1 MRTIVRT
8 GSDTGKLG
16 LLAAVPFVLA
26 LGASASV
33 AAAGQ
38 ATAVGAPAPVAAGA
52 EGIVVASAASPA
64 AAGDGQTA
72 TGAGTGQT
80 GQAQADA
87 AMKGEAAQATRSA
100 GEDFT
105 WSWGATFT
113 YGPGFR
119 LRDPDPRLIGVAA
132 GGQAF
137 SVNADD
143 GNQNYGR
150 GIFSNAAKLTG
161 ELQFSY
167 RNFGAFFRGFGFYDY
182 ENEHGERAR
191 TPLTNAAKRRVGA
204 RAEIRD
210 AFGYYRFRAGGQQH
224 EIRGG
229 WQVINWGES
238 TFIQG
243 GLNAINPLDVSVLR
257 VPGAELRD
265 ALLPVGAVKVSL
277 KPSTSTNFEAY
288 YQYSWE
294 DLKIDPAGSYFST
307 SDIAGAGSRKVMLGF
322 GSVPDTVPVGHP
334 PLPPAFSPV
343 GTAVPR
349 LYSGD
354 DPFEDEPRQGGQ
366 YGAAF
371 RVFADQLAGT
381 EFGFYFINYH
391 SRLPLI
397 MARTGTQAGLL
408 GGNYAATAHYYFTFP
423 ENIKLF
429 GASFNTQL
437 GRTGIA
443 MQGELSH
450 RRDLPLQIDDVEIL
464 YAALSPLRLLPP
476 VPQLAPIIQVGTLLA
491 GTNQVGAF
499 GFSDLIQGYRRFNTT
514 QVQVTGTKAFSRI
527 LGADQVVLV
536 GEAAW
541 GRVHDMPSK
550 DVLRLEGPATFTSGN
565 PVHQQFGVQ
574 PGTEPLDAFPTQ
586 NAFGY
591 ILAGRFEFNNAIGP
605 VNMVPRF
612 SFAQDVSGIS
622 PGPAGNFLEGR
633 KALTLGLGFQY
644 RIKWE
649 FDVSYTSF
657 FGAGRYNLLNDRDFV
672 AATIKYTF

>member
-1 MRTIVRT
+1 MGPKT
-8 GSDTGKLG
+8 GTPG
-16 LLAAVPFVLA
+16 LLAVVPFILA
-26 LGASASV
+26 FGASTSL

-38 ATAVGAPAPVAAGA
+38 VPGVGERAACASLSTAAVTFGEATP
-52 EGIVVASAASPA
+52 E
-64 AAGDGQTA
+64 DGQVA
-72 TGAGTGQT
+72 TGQA

-87 AMKGEAAQATRSA
+87 AMQEEAAQATRPA

-119 LRDPDPRLIGVAA
+119 LRDPDQRLIGVAA

-143 GNQNYGR
+143 GNQNYPT
-150 GIFSNAAKLTG
+150 GIFTNAFKMTG
-161 ELQFSY
+161 ELQMSY

-182 ENEHGERAR
+182 ENETADRAR
-191 TPLTNAAKRRVGA
+191 TPLTAAAKRRVGA
-204 RAEIRD
+204 RAEVRD

-224 EIRGG
+224 EVRGG

-243 GLNAINPLDVSVLR
+243 GINAINPLDVSVLR

-265 ALLPVGAVKVSL
+265 ALLPVGAVKVTL
-277 KPSTSTNFEAY
+277 KPSASTNVEAY

-307 SDIAGAGSRKVMLGF
+307 SDIAGAGAQKVMLGF

-334 PLPPAFSPV
+334 PLPPTFSPV

-349 LYSGD
+349 RDADLD
-354 DPFEDEPRQGGQ
+354 DEPRQGGQ
-366 YGAAF
+366 YGVAL
-371 RVFADQLAGT
+371 RLFADQLAGT

-397 MARTGTQAGLL
+397 VAQTGTAAGLF
-408 GGNYAATAHYYFTFP
+408 GGNYAATAQYYFTFP

-429 GASFNTQL
+429 GTSFNTQL

-443 MQGELSH
+443 LQGELSH

-476 VPQLAPIIQVGTLLA
+476 VPQLAPIIGVGNLLA
-491 GTNQVGAF
+491 TTNQVGAF
-499 GFSDLIQGYRRFNTT
+499 GFSDLIQGYRRLNTT
-514 QVQVTGTKAFSRI
+514 QLQVTGTRAFSRI

-536 GEAAW
+536 GEIGW
-541 GRVHDMPSK
+541 GHVHDMPAK
-550 DVLRLEGPATFTSGN
+550 DVLRFEGPGTFTSGN

-574 PGTEPLDAFPTQ
+574 PGTEPADAFPT
-586 NAFGY
+586 ADAVGY
-591 ILAGRFEFNNAIGP
+591 IVAGRFEYNNAFGP
-605 VNMVPRF
+605 VNMIPRF
-612 SFAQDVSGIS
+612 SWAQDVSGIS

-633 KALTLGLGFQY
+633 KALTLGTGFVY
-644 RIKWE
+644 RIQWE

-657 FGAGRYNLLNDRDFV
+657 FGAGRYNLLNDRDFI
-672 AATIKYTF
+672 AASIKYTF